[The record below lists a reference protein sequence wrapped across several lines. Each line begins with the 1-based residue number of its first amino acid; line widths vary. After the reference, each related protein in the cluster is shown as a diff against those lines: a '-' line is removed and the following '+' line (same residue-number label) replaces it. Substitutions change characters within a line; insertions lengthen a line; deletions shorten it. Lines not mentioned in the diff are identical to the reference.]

1 MDGIH
6 LAILAAL
13 CWGLSAVLVRV
24 GVHSIAPT
32 TGTWISLAPGSLVI
46 MTLALILHFQ
56 DIFELPRTAYL
67 WFAVGGLLNF
77 TLGRLLNTIGIKLV
91 GVSKAA
97 PLFSTAPVFATILGI
112 TLLGETITFPLII
125 GTSLVVCGIILI
137 TSEQP
142 QR

>member
-6 LAILAAL
+6 FAILAAF
-13 CWGLSAVLVRV
+13 CWGLSAVLVRL

-32 TGTWISLAPGSLVI
+32 TGTWISLVPGSIAI
-46 MTLALILHFQ
+46 MALAMTLHFQ
-56 DIFELPRTAYL
+56 DIIELPKAAYL
-67 WFAVGGLLNF
+67 WFALGGFLNF

-112 TLLGETITFPLII
+112 TFLGETITVQLIV

>member
-1 MDGIH
+1 MA
-6 LAILAAL
+6 LAI
-13 CWGLSAVLVRV
+13 
-24 GVHSIAPT
+24 T
-32 TGTWISLAPGSLVI
+32 
-46 MTLALILHFQ
+46 LHFQ
-56 DIFELPRTAYL
+56 DIIELPKAAYI
-67 WFAVGGLLNF
+67 WFALGGFLNF

-112 TLLGETITFPLII
+112 TFLGETITVQLII